1 MEKIFFDT
9 LVHKYVDEE
18 NSNAWVDV
26 VKDENIGYYED
37 IDMKAFK
44 KALDEYL
51 KLLNE
56 PTSTQEAID
65 AARAKVQKLYPAAHR
80 Y

>member
-9 LVHKYVDEE
+9 LVHKYVDKD
-18 NSNAWVDV
+18 NNTWVDV

-37 IDMKAFK
+37 KDMEKFK
-44 KALDEYL
+44 EALDEYL
-51 KLLNE
+51 KLLNDS
-56 PTSTQEAID
+56 TSTQEAID